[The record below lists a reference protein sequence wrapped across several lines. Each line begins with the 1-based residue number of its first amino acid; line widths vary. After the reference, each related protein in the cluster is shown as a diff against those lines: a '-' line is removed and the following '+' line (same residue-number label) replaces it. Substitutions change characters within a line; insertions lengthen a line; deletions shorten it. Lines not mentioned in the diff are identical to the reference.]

1 VKALFPSVLCA
12 LAVACGGRSPTPE
25 HSAPA
30 AQGTF
35 KPTSFRVTVSGEGR
49 QVIFIPGLTCDEH
62 VWDATLKHLGGKV
75 QAHVIS
81 LAGFAG
87 TPAIDKPLMPTVR
100 DELVAYIEHNHL
112 ERPIIVGH
120 SLGGFMTY
128 WLAETAPD
136 QIAGGIAVDGAPF
149 LPALID
155 PSATVASAADS
166 AKAMRD
172 QMGKTPDQFG
182 VGVRAFMGS
191 MFLDPSQHAD
201 LIESS
206 AKSDPGVTAEAMFF
220 LLQND
225 LRPELGKIKA
235 PILAIVADG
244 GGALPRDKVE
254 AAWRAQLTAIPRNEL
269 VIVDKSKHFVMLDQ
283 PDAFYAALDAFLAKQ

>member
-1 VKALFPSVLCA
+1 VKLLIASVLCA
-12 LAVACGGRSPTPE
+12 LVAACGGRATPSE
-25 HSAPA
+25 HPAPL

-35 KPTSFRVTVSGEGR
+35 KPTSFRVTVSGAGR
-49 QVIFIPGLTCDEH
+49 PVIFIPGLTCDER
-62 VWDATLKHLGGKV
+62 VWDGTLKHLGGKV
-75 QAHVIS
+75 EAHVIS

-87 TPAIDKPLMPTVR
+87 NPAIDKPLMPTVR
-100 DELVAYIEHNHL
+100 DELLAYIEHNHL

-136 QIAGGIAVDGAPF
+136 RIAGGIAVDGAPF

-155 PSATVASAADS
+155 PNATVATAADS

-172 QMGKTPDQFG
+172 QMGKSPDQFG

-191 MFLDPSQHAD
+191 MFLDPAQHQD
-201 LIESS
+201 LIEIS
-206 AKSDPGVTAEAMFF
+206 AKSDPGVTAEAMYF

-225 LRPELGKIKA
+225 LRPELPKIKA
-235 PILAIVADG
+235 PIVAIVADG

-254 AAWRAQLTAIPRNEL
+254 AAWRAQLAAIPHNEL